1 MLPRNSSRIVI
12 LFCFTILCAVQLVN
26 AENPVR
32 MEYFYSDGCPNC
44 AQTTPIIEAIE
55 EEYENNI
62 SIERFE
68 IGTLENWNQWNN
80 YGFLEVPAIVINN
93 QTKIPKE
100 QITKEKLTHIIDWY
114 LANMQPNLSF
124 VDESQKTAVA
134 GEQYTFIVKI
144 SDPEN
149 ITNISV
155 TWVHGALNGI
165 DIPLQNNLDGSWD
178 LTITLDTNVDDLRYT
193 ITAMNPF
200 DITQSG
206 SEQLVTINRN
216 PLIIITPWGDI
227 NTAELSLPLLT
238 IILGGLDSIN
248 PCSFFILLFLLNL
261 LLYAK
266 SRKRM
271 FLIGSI
277 FIFFSGFI
285 YFLFM
290 TALLSI
296 FLLTAQITFITI
308 IAGIIA
314 LFLGGLNIKD
324 FFFFKKGP
332 SLSIPEDKKPKLF
345 QRMRELVKASYLP
358 TMIIGTIALAIF
370 ANTYEL
376 FCTLG
381 FPLLYTKIL
390 TMNNLSFPQYI
401 IYIFFYNVVYVL
413 PLIIIVAVFVITLG
427 RRKLSEWQGRL
438 LKLISGMMMFS
449 LGLVLVFIPE
459 FMNNVFSAALLLF
472 VALGGGALIGFITKR
487 YQEKTKQEIP

>member
-1 MLPRNSSRIVI
+1 MSPRNSSRIAI
-12 LFCFTILCAVQLVN
+12 LFCFTLLCVVQLAN
-26 AENPVR
+26 AENTVR
-32 MEYFYSDGCPNC
+32 MEYFYSEGCPIC
-44 AQTTPIIEAIE
+44 AQTTPIINAIE

-68 IGTLENWNQWNN
+68 IGTLENWNQWKN
-80 YGFLEVPAIVINN
+80 YGFLEVPAVVINN
-93 QTKIPKE
+93 QTKIPRE
-100 QITKEKLTHIIDWY
+100 QITKEKLQHIIDWY
-114 LANMQPNLSF
+114 LTNPQPNLTF
-124 VDESQKTAVA
+124 DDESQKTGVA
-134 GEQYTFIVKI
+134 GEQYTFIIKV
-144 SDPEN
+144 SDPAN
-149 ITNISV
+149 ITNITV
-155 TWVHGALNGI
+155 TWIQGTLSGFDV
-165 DIPLQNNLDGSWD
+165 PLQKHQNGSWD
-178 LTITLDTNVDDLRYT
+178 LTITLTNNVDDLRYT

-200 DITQSG
+200 NITQSG
-206 SEQLVTINRN
+206 REQLVTINRN
-216 PLIIITPWGDI
+216 PLIISTPWGDI
-227 NTAELSLPLLT
+227 NTADLSLPLLT

-271 FLIGSI
+271 LLIGGI

-296 FLLTAQITFITI
+296 FLLTAQIALITI

-345 QRMRELVKASYLP
+345 QRMRDVVKISYLP
-358 TMIIGTIALAIF
+358 AMIIGTIALAIF

-390 TMNNLSFPQYI
+390 TMNNLPFLQYL
-401 IYIFFYNVVYVL
+401 IYIFFYNVVYVI
-413 PLIIIVAVFVITLG
+413 PLIIIVAIFVITLG

-438 LKLISGMMMFS
+438 LKLISGLMMFS

-459 FMNNVFSAALLLF
+459 FMSNVFSAALLLF
-472 VALGGGALIGFITKR
+472 IALGGGALIGFITKK
-487 YQEKTKQEIP
+487 YQEKTKQETP